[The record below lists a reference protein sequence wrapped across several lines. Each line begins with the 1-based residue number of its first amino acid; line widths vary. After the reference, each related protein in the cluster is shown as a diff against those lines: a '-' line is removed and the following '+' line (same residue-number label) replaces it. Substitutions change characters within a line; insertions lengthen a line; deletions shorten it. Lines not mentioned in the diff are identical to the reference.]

1 MISRNNKLKASI
13 GYYDPMFRNFL
24 ERGQN
29 LRPELF
35 TTGLSIGDFSLR
47 KIPRRGETTDAEN
60 NNMDTVDIELINW
73 CRKKGASKVT
83 EAGLLMR
90 QVYTQVSRAVAFSL
104 CFSQSH

>member
-29 LRPELF
+29 LRPELS

-60 NNMDTVDIELINW
+60 NNMDTVDIELINQW
-73 CRKKGASKVT
+73 GKREAEIGK
-83 EAGLLMR
+83 EAGILMW
-90 QVYTQVSRAVAFSL
+90 QVFMQMS
-104 CFSQSH
+104 